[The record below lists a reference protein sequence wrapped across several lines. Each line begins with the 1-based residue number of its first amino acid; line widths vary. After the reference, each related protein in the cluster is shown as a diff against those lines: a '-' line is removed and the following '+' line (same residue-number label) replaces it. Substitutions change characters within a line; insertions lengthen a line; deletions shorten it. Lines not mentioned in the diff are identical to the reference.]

1 MSPDCDKYIIMKKAT
16 RSLLEELEAIGSTR
30 DTKHIIES
38 RATNVIAS
46 AIHLM
51 EVIERNF
58 TPEQAAIL
66 ERKLLGA
73 IKNRDHARFARSFKN
88 QATNDESE
96 E

>member
-1 MSPDCDKYIIMKKAT
+1 MQKQT
-16 RSLLEELEAIGSTR
+16 RSLLEELESISRER

-38 RATNVIAS
+38 RANNVIAS

-66 ERKLLGA
+66 EKKLLIA
-73 IKNRDHARFARSFKN
+73 IKNRDQDKFAKSLKRSG
-88 QATNDESE
+88 D
-96 E
+96 

>member
-1 MSPDCDKYIIMKKAT
+1 MQKQT
-16 RSLLEELEAIGSTR
+16 RSLLEELESISRER

-38 RATNVIAS
+38 RANNVIAS

-66 ERKLLGA
+66 EKKLLIA
-73 IKNRDHARFARSFKN
+73 IKNRDQDKFAKSLKRSG
-88 QATNDESE
+88 E
-96 E
+96 

>member
-1 MSPDCDKYIIMKKAT
+1 MKKQT
-16 RSLLEELEAIGSTR
+16 RSLLEELESIGRER

-38 RATNVIAS
+38 RANNVIAS

-66 ERKLLGA
+66 EKKLLIA
-73 IKNRDHARFARSFKN
+73 IKNRDQEKFSKSLKRSEG
-88 QATNDESE
+88 QQ
-96 E
+96 